1 MKTHV
6 ATAAALLLLALRAHG
21 AALAMPS
28 QIAAEYRLT
37 FTGITIG
44 HVSETYSRTG
54 DRYAI
59 RSVARAE
66 GPLKLFLDDQLTL
79 SSSGRVVASGL
90 QPLEFEQHRASSQ
103 RGAVQATFDW
113 DKGVMHSEEY
123 GKRSETPL
131 PEQTQDRISVMYQFM
146 NIPTA
151 DATVAMHMSN
161 GRKVELYTYRLVDEP
176 HIATPAGEFDTL
188 HYERVTTGARESKA
202 QVWLAKDRFNFPV
215 RVVFDDPKGLR
226 VEQTLV
232 GLTAR

>member
-1 MKTHV
+1 MKTLI
-6 ATAAALLLLALRAHG
+6 ATALTLFASG
-21 AALAMPS
+21 AALATPS
-28 QIAAEYRLT
+28 EIAAEYNLT

-54 DRYAI
+54 DKYAI

-66 GPLKLFLDDQLTL
+66 GPLKIFLDDQLTL
-79 SSSGRVVASGL
+79 SSSGRIVATGL
-90 QPLEFEQHRASSQ
+90 QPLEFEQHRANSSK
-103 RGAVQATFDW
+103 GAVQATFDW
-113 DKGVMHSEEY
+113 EKGVMHSDDE

-131 PEQTQDRISVMYQFM
+131 PDQTQDRISVMYQFM
-146 NIPTA
+146 NLKTA

-188 HYERVTTGARESKA
+188 HYERVTSGPKESKA
-202 QVWLAKDRFNFPV
+202 EVWLAKDRFNFPV
-215 RVVFDDPKGLR
+215 RVEFVDPKGFR

>member
-1 MKTHV
+1 MKTLI
-6 ATAAALLLLALRAHG
+6 ALALTLLASG
-21 AALAMPS
+21 AALAAPS
-28 QIAAEYRLT
+28 DIAAEYSLT

-44 HVSETYSRTG
+44 HVSETYSRIG
-54 DRYAI
+54 DKYAI

-79 SSSGRVVASGL
+79 SSSGRVVATGL
-90 QPLEFEQHRASSQ
+90 QPLEFEQHRAHASK
-103 RGAVQATFDW
+103 GAVQATFDW
-113 DKGVMHSEEY
+113 TRGVMLSNDE
-123 GKRSETPL
+123 GKHSETPL
-131 PEQTQDRISVMYQFM
+131 PEHTQDRISVMYQFM
-146 NIPTA
+146 NLKTV

-188 HYERVTTGARESKA
+188 HYERVTTGPRESKA

-215 RVVFDDPKGLR
+215 RVEFVDPKGFR

>member
-1 MKTHV
+1 MKTLI
-6 ATAAALLLLALRAHG
+6 ALALGLAASG
-21 AALAMPS
+21 AALATPS
-28 QIAAEYRLT
+28 DIAAEYNLS

-66 GPLKLFLDDQLTL
+66 GPLKMFLDDQLTL
-79 SSSGRVVASGL
+79 SS
-90 QPLEFEQHRASSQ
+90 
-103 RGAVQATFDW
+103 
-113 DKGVMHSEEY
+113 
-123 GKRSETPL
+123 
-131 PEQTQDRISVMYQFM
+131 
-146 NIPTA
+146 
-151 DATVAMHMSN
+151 

-188 HYERVTTGARESKA
+188 HYERVTAGPRESKA
-202 QVWLAKDRFNFPV
+202 EVWLAKDRFNFPV
-215 RVVFDDPKGLR
+215 RVEFTDPKGFR